1 MYLYHSDHFL
11 SKVHIQFKQMSNL
24 APYSFVSTLDL
35 MPCSPVPNAFR
46 CKLAAKTQPMDF
58 NFGPQPYITLN
69 RKWGTFAKLE
79 MQYLYQI
86 LGMNLWMPD
95 RCVNGRNELS
105 SNFEL
110 RGPLLGT

>member
-1 MYLYHSDHFL
+1 
-11 SKVHIQFKQMSNL
+11 
-24 APYSFVSTLDL
+24 
-35 MPCSPVPNAFR
+35 
-46 CKLAAKTQPMDF
+46 MDF
-58 NFGPQPYITLN
+58 NFGSHPYITLN

-110 RGPLLGT
+110 WVPSWVHVQLYIDMAMYVGGYSWNMGRDGGAGAGGCPLFNGIVFVICQL